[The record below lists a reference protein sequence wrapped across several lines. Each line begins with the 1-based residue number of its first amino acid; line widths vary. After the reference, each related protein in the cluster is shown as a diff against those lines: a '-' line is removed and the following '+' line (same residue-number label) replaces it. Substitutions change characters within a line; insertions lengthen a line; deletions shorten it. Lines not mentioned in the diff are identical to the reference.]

1 MNEGRQQD
9 RECQRFQELIQLAT
23 LEMKGSIGAGQIRDE
38 IKDLLERKQEEVID
52 FVNSNGD
59 NSLQLACENPC
70 TADIAADIIRTIG
83 FGQKHILNN
92 QNKHTGM
99 TSLHTVC
106 VRGAVELICLLL
118 KYGADL
124 RIQDKHGDPPLI
136 TSCKWLQ
143 DGCMLELLKHG
154 ADIDTPCLKG
164 HSARMILTKR
174 IDSAGGY
181 YHHHYRYHYH

>member
-124 RIQDKHGDPPLI
+124 SIQDIVYMETLLSLLHVNG
-136 TSCKWLQ
+136 CKMDACWN
-143 DGCMLELLKHG
+143 
-154 ADIDTPCLKG
+154 
-164 HSARMILTKR
+164 
-174 IDSAGGY
+174 Y
-181 YHHHYRYHYH
+181 